1 MFHLV
6 FALGLVS
13 FPGSACLLF
22 RADLVMLCS
31 GEGHKLVWLRC
42 RALHSPCTFQE
53 TRGGLAVV
61 PIPISIYIKQPHL
74 DTGPGDVCGSAGVRS
89 GPFNPANVHT
99 TTDNNKLL
107 DGWVWVQHA
116 ASPEITALS
125 CGGMDGW
132 KLKREAEARLEIVTD
147 DRDRWEME
155 GVRKRIGKLN

>member
-1 MFHLV
+1 MSSSPFTVHV
-6 FALGLVS
+6 
-13 FPGSACLLF
+13 PGNQ
-22 RADLVMLCS
+22 RRP
-31 GEGHKLVWLRC
+31 RC
-42 RALHSPCTFQE
+42 C
-53 TRGGLAVV
+53 V

-107 DGWVWVQHA
+107 DGWDWVRHA

-132 KLKREAEARLEIVTD
+132 KLKRETEARLEIVTG

-155 GVRKRIGKLN
+155 GVRKRIGKLNKIEKSAKRVESRRDDHL